1 MHPPVRTAIIPA
13 AGMGTR
19 LLPLT
24 RAVPKELL
32 PVWKRPVLDYAVE
45 EAVQAGI
52 ERLVVVIA
60 PGKDALRRN
69 FAAGGYPQLEVAF
82 VEQRQAAGLGDAVR
96 RAAPRG
102 EPVAVLLPDEVLVGG
117 NCLRQL
123 LACRARVG
131 GSAVAVQKVP
141 RADVG
146 RYGIVDV
153 AAPFGPELS
162 IKGMVEKPHPDSA
175 PSDLAIIGRY
185 VLDRAVID
193 ALQHARPTVKG
204 EVQLT
209 VRSLC
214 NYYDIEPWAC
224 QPRRPK
230 QKNRVEAGVGLVEQE
245 HLGAMEQRPRE
256 RQALLHAAR
265 VHAHRILS
273 SPRQSDAVE
282 QRIEVHVAALAR
294 KARLKAR
301 DATVAALFL

>member
-69 FAAGGYPQLEVAF
+69 FAMGGGYPQLEVAF

-209 VRSLC
+209 DSIAATC
-214 NYYDIEPWAC
+214 AG
-224 QPRRPK
+224 
-230 QKNRVEAGVGLVEQE
+230 AGVAAVKYHGRRFDCGSFEGL
-245 HLGAMEQRPRE
+245 L
-256 RQALLHAAR
+256 QANVAL
-265 VHAHRILS
+265 
-273 SPRQSDAVE
+273 
-282 QRIEVHVAALAR
+282 AALDQAAAQEPGFDPGIGR
-294 KARLKAR
+294 EAN
-301 DATVAALFL
+301 VA